1 VNIDRRQLLIGGTCA
16 AMAGSFRTLGAC
28 PLQPI
33 LGDYRWHPLT
43 RSLLERA
50 RRANMG
56 CELPDRA
63 RAYQAEPSVQISCTG
78 LPR

>member
-1 VNIDRRQLLIGGTCA
+1 MNIDRRQLLIGGTCA
-16 AMAGSFRTLGAC
+16 ALAGSLGALGAC
-28 PLQPI
+28 PLPSI
-33 LGDYRWHPLT
+33 PGEGRWHPLT